1 MKQFQQGMNLPV
13 NAKVAMAKDTK
24 SPKPPVPAFPA
35 RAAAI
40 ADTTPL
46 PQPVNQALKPFT
58 NHVNLVVK
66 KPARPEP
73 PKKIPVVAEVRQQMN
88 AAQKPVT
95 ILMPIVTMMKL
106 PVQMSI
112 IS

>member
-1 MKQFQQGMNLPV
+1 MKQFRPDMNLPV

-24 SPKPPVPAFPA
+24 SLKPPVPAFPA
-35 RAAAI
+35 RAAVI

-46 PQPVNQALKPFT
+46 PQPVNQVPKPST
-58 NHVNLVVK
+58 NHANLVVK
-66 KPARPEP
+66 KPARSEP

-95 ILMPIVTMMKL
+95 ILMPIAMKKL